1 QRASRAGLHALATG
15 DAGRSAHRV
24 VEIEHDLGVVATP
37 GHADDVV
44 DLHLAAGTDAEIAV
58 DASVEVDRH
67 GGMAAVG
74 RRARVAREAASLD
87 VLAFDDLPELGIGI
101 VRKLLAGLIGQQ
113 QLGDHAAS
121 GLGPI
126 SLRLHLHARRR
137 HADAACRQYAL
148 AFDLD
153 HADAA

>member
-1 QRASRAGLHALATG
+1 P
-15 DAGRSAHRV
+15 
-24 VEIEHDLGVVATP
+24 DLGVWATR

-67 GGMAAVG
+67 GGMAAGG
-74 RRARVAREAASLD
+74 RPALVARGPSAAVD
-87 VLAFDDLPELGIGI
+87 VLAFNDLPELRVGI
-101 VRKLLAGLIGQQ
+101 VRKLLAGLIGEQ

-121 GLGPI
+121 GPCPL

-137 HADAACRQYAL
+137 
-148 AFDLD
+148 
-153 HADAA
+153 

>member
-1 QRASRAGLHALATG
+1 P
-15 DAGRSAHRV
+15 
-24 VEIEHDLGVVATP
+24 DLGVWATR

-44 DLHLAAGTDAEIAV
+44 DLHLAAGRDAGIGV
-58 DASVEVDRH
+58 DASVGVDRH

-74 RRARVAREAASLD
+74 RRALVAREPSAAVD
-87 VLAFDDLPELGIGI
+87 VLALDGLPELRVGI
-101 VRKLLAGLIGQQ
+101 VRKLLAGLIGEQ

-126 SLRLHLHARRR
+126 SLRLHLHAGRR

-148 AFDLD
+148 AFDLN
-153 HADAA
+153 HADAAVSRPPI